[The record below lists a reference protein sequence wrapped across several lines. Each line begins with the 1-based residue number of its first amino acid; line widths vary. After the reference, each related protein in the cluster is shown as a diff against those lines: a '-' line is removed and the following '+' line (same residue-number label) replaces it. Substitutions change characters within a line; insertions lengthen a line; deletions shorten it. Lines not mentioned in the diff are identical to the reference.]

1 MTLIPAGGLANRMR
15 AVAGAVTL
23 MRGQSGCLRV
33 IWFKDWA
40 LNAPFHSL
48 FEPLAM
54 DDVRLEDATLL
65 HKLLYDRP
73 RRCNLWLPRIFQQ
86 FAFDFRLYEKIVWL
100 FRDNLE
106 DMQRLKN
113 ANNSYVASY
122 HALVP
127 YDNALLQRLFRPVK
141 SVREDIDLRC
151 EGFSSYTIGMHIR
164 RTDNV
169 VAIQRSPL
177 SLFFNVVDTELAAH
191 PDLRVYLATDSED
204 VKAQMRERYG
214 DRIITAS
221 SAADRNSIEGI
232 RDGIVDMYS
241 LARTQKIYG
250 SSGSSFSEL
259 ASQLGNVPLEMVR
272 ADATRNPI

>member
-1 MTLIPAGGLANRMR
+1 MNTITLVPVGGLANRMR
-15 AVAGAVTL
+15 AVASAVTL
-23 MRGQSGCLRV
+23 MQKCKGEV
-33 IWFKDWA
+33 KVVWFRDWA
-40 LNAPFHSL
+40 LNAPFKEL
-48 FEPLAM
+48 FEPVDM
-54 DDVRLEDATLL
+54 PDVSLVEGNCVNWLM
-65 HKLLYDRP
+65 YDRP
-73 RRCNLWLPRIFQQ
+73 RKRNFWIPSLFQSLYYNY
-86 FAFDFRLYEKIVWL
+86 RLYENQVEECFGWN
-100 FRDNLE
+100 DALE
-106 DMQRLKN
+106 KSVSSGR
-113 ANNSYVASY
+113 SYIAAFYQLVA
-122 HALVP
+122 
-127 YDNALLQRLFRPVK
+127 YDNEMVQRLFRPVK
-141 SVREDIDLRC
+141 SVREAIDRRC
-151 EGFSSYTIGMHIR
+151 APFSSYTIGMHIR

-177 SLFFNVVDTELAAH
+177 ELFFKVVDTELAAH

-214 DRIITAS
+214 ARIITAS

-272 ADATRNPI
+272 ADV